1 MATKRTPLLGLIIEP
16 GLTQSA
22 KDNLMRLDSIGGLL
36 SLQND
41 DSALIQAIQDIR
53 LQPASPALGGT
64 PGQGVLQLGADG
76 LPCLRVDA
84 YATQFNIKTA
94 GAFRLRESN
103 SSYSLGIV
111 YAVAGGAT
119 SDRSLTISTLNS
131 NRSLTLGANLGT
143 AGAGGGIILS
153 LTSPSDQTLT
163 IPTTGTAVLETHP
176 QTLSAK
182 VIDADLN
189 TISNIENADIKALA
203 AIDATKIADGS
214 ITNTEFQALNGA
226 TSNIQAQ
233 LDGKQPTGPYL
244 TALTGDILAAGPG
257 SAAATIQPLTIS
269 TAKLQD
275 GAVTYIKASLTNGIV
290 NADINSAAAIQ
301 YSKLDL
307 ANSIVDNDVAPAAAI
322 QGSKIVP
329 QFGSQQIQTSQGL
342 RLSSGAF
349 QIDLQAPSLSSSYAL
364 TLPNS
369 PGSAGFVLT
378 TNGTGV
384 TSWAA
389 VSGTGTVTSVALT
402 APSSLFQVTGSPI
415 TIAGTLD
422 LTLQTQ
428 AANQVWAG
436 PQTGSPAQPAFR
448 SLVQADIPTLA
459 PSKLQAQTINRALV
473 SDASGFLSPSIT
485 NATEVSYLSGVTSGI
500 QAQINGKQPT
510 GNYITALNGDVT
522 ASGPGFATTT
532 IADEAITNAKI
543 SNSAAIADTKL
554 AQLTT
559 AGKVANS
566 ATTATATNTNLA
578 IVQRDGS
585 GNFAAGTITAA
596 LSGNAT
602 TATTATNVSGTV
614 AIANGGTGATTD
626 SGARTNLGLGNSATR
641 DVGTSAGT
649 VAAGNDSR
657 FAAIPSN
664 FKADWI
670 TADGLTK
677 VVTHSLGSTDVI
689 VQLFDKSNGDT
700 ILIDTAIRNT
710 VNQVTLTSS
719 EAPGASGWRVLI
731 LALP

>member
-1 MATKRTPLLGLIIEP
+1 MATKRTQNLGLILEP

-22 KDNLMRLDSIGGLL
+22 RDNLLRLDSIGGLL

-53 LQPASPALGGT
+53 LQPAAPALGGT

-103 SSYSLGIV
+103 SIYSLGIV
-111 YAVAGGAT
+111 YAVTGGAS
-119 SDRSLTISTLNS
+119 SDRSLTISTVNAD
-131 NRSLTLGANLGT
+131 RSMTLGTNFAT
-143 AGAGGGIILS
+143 ASSGGGITLS
-153 LTSPSDQTLT
+153 LTSASDQTLT
-163 IPTTGTAVLETHP
+163 IPTTGTAVLESHP
-176 QTLSAK
+176 QTLTAK

-203 AIDATKIADGS
+203 AIDATKLADGS
-214 ITNTEFQALNGA
+214 ITNTEFQTLNGI
-226 TSNIQAQ
+226 TSNIQTQ
-233 LDGKQPTGPYL
+233 LDGKQPTGLYL
-244 TALTGDILAAGPG
+244 TALTGDVIAAGPG

-269 TAKLQD
+269 TGKIQD
-275 GAVTYIKASLTNGIV
+275 GAVTYAKATLVDSIV
-290 NADINSAAAIQ
+290 NSDVNSAAAIQ
-301 YSKLDL
+301 YSKLFLND
-307 ANSIVDNDVAPAAAI
+307 SIVNADISPIAAI
-322 QGSKIVP
+322 AGSKIAP

-342 RLSSGAF
+342 RLSSGSF
-349 QIDLQAPSLSSSYAL
+349 QIDLQAPSLASSYTI

-369 PGSAGFVLT
+369 PGVSGAVLT
-378 TNGTGV
+378 TNGAGV
-384 TSWAA
+384 TSW
-389 VSGTGTVTSVALT
+389 VVLTGTGTVTSVALS
-402 APSSLFQVTGSPI
+402 APSIFQVSGSPI
-415 TIAGTLD
+415 TVAGTLD
-422 LTLQTQ
+422 LALSAQI
-428 AANQVWAG
+428 ANRVWAG
-436 PQTGSPAQPAFR
+436 PTTGANAEPTFR
-448 SLVQADIPTLA
+448 ALVEDDIPTLA
-459 PSKLQAQTINRALV
+459 PSKITAQTINRALV
-473 SDASGFLSPSIT
+473 SDGSGFLSPSIT
-485 NATEVSYLSGVTSGI
+485 NATEITYLSGVTSAI
-500 QAQINGKQPT
+500 QTQINGKQPT

-522 ASGPGFATTT
+522 ASGPGFATAT

-543 SNSAAIADTKL
+543 SNSAAIVDTKL

-566 ATTATATNTNLA
+566 ATTATATNTNST

-626 SGARTNLGLGNSATR
+626 SGARTNLGLGNSATL
-641 DVGTSAGT
+641 DVGTAAGT
-649 VAAGNDSR
+649 VAAGDDSR
-657 FAAIPSN
+657 FSTIPSN

-677 VVTHSLGSTDVI
+677 VVTHSLNSTDVI
-689 VQLFDKSNGDT
+689 VQLFDKATGET